1 MPAQAPRRLF
11 GCPFEFNGL
20 HIDTPI
26 LRQALRTLSSI
37 ACMRVVVAATATEV
51 RASRRIWTHW
61 GPDAL
66 PAIPRKSRLGDLGV
80 PSAESVNVEIEDGS
94 ETCTGNYRRNRD
106 SASPILHVVFTHA

>member
-1 MPAQAPRRLF
+1 MRTQAPRRLF

-26 LRQALRTLSSI
+26 LRQTLRTLSSI
-37 ACMRVVVAATATEV
+37 TRMRVVVAATATEV

-80 PSAESVNVEIEDGS
+80 PSAEPVNVEIEDGG
-94 ETCTGNYRRNRD
+94 ERRTG
-106 SASPILHVVFTHA
+106 V